1 MALEVIKRDGLREPF
16 NAKKIR
22 KAITVVAK
30 RAKLP
35 KRRRDE
41 VVEQVAKAAI
51 QLAEGKEQIAT
62 SEIREKI
69 LSELDRIE
77 PVVSVAWRNYEQKKK
92 KA

>member
-1 MALEVIKRDGLREPF
+1 MALEVIKRDGSKEPF

-22 KAITVVAK
+22 KAIKNVAK
-30 RAKLP
+30 MAKLP
-35 KRRRDE
+35 RKRRDE
-41 VVEQVAKAAI
+41 VIEQVAVVTI
-51 QLAEGKEQIAT
+51 QFVEGKGEVAT

-77 PVVSVAWRNYEQKKK
+77 PAASTAWRDYEQRKK

>member
-1 MALEVIKRDGLREPF
+1 MALEVIKRDGSKEPF

-22 KAITVVAK
+22 KAITAVAK

-35 KRRRDE
+35 KKRRDE

-51 QLAEGKEQIAT
+51 QLAEGKGEIAT

-77 PVVSVAWRNYEQKKK
+77 PAVSTAWRNYEQKKK

>member
-1 MALEVIKRDGLREPF
+1 MALEVIKRDGSREPF

-22 KAITVVAK
+22 KAVKAVAK

-35 KRRRDE
+35 KKRRDE
-41 VVEQVAKAAI
+41 VVEQVAKATI
-51 QLAEGKEQIAT
+51 QFAEGKEQIAT

-77 PVVSVAWRNYEQKKK
+77 PAASAAWRDYEQKKK